1 MTKPSDYTID
11 INDAFITN
19 PRYVISGDENQD
31 GLKMAY
37 TWDVK
42 LGDRSEV
49 DNLLVTYNI
58 TCPSG
63 KTHQLAESK
72 NYGDRLDTTNP
83 LNLY

>member
-1 MTKPSDYTID
+1 
-11 INDAFITN
+11 
-19 PRYVISGDENQD
+19 
-31 GLKMAY
+31 MAY

-49 DNLLVTYNI
+49 DNLLVTYVI

-83 LNLY
+83 LNLYQYLESGVNQVDVRFKA